1 MFIYVQKK
9 NKLGL
14 LKERFCGGSLP
25 MKVTWW
31 VGGARDPRQKLS
43 VMFLLVAQSIFT
55 NEKQTLLRIVI
66 HLCCARPCKSRVG

>member
-1 MFIYVQKK
+1 
-9 NKLGL
+9 
-14 LKERFCGGSLP
+14 